1 MPRNMIED
9 YLAQLGTELPG
20 SPSARN
26 AVVCEIRDG
35 LLDAV
40 DYYLARG
47 YTPDDAVAAAVAEI
61 GSPTD
66 LAAEFAPVVTAA
78 HVHRFGVRFL
88 TLGPI
93 IGALWLTSAALD
105 SFIVLTRPTSIAF
118 LVAVAIVVAIATPCG
133 VFATAATGRAS
144 RWLTVRASSAAT
156 ALLVTA
162 TGGAAVDVAV
172 LAFVFTVVGTVPIG
186 LAWVAGAAAAT
197 ASLSRLTFALKGI
210 PQLATIA
217 LRAT

>member
-1 MPRNMIED
+1 MIEE

-20 SPSARN
+20 SARARN
-26 AVVCEIRDG
+26 AVVGEIRDG

-47 YTPDDAVAAAVAEI
+47 YTPEAAAAAAVAEI
-61 GSPTD
+61 GSPTV
-66 LAAEFAPVVTAA
+66 LAAEFAPIVTAA

-88 TLGPI
+88 TFGPI
-93 IGALWLTSAALD
+93 VGVLWLTSAALD
-105 SFIVLTRPTSIAF
+105 SFMVFTRPTTIAF
-118 LVAVAIVVAIATPCG
+118 LFAVAMIVAIATPCG

-144 RWLTVRASSAAT
+144 RWLTIRASSAAT

-162 TGGAAVDVAV
+162 TGGAAVDIAV
-172 LAFVFTVVGTVPIG
+172 LAFVLTVVGTVPVG

-217 LRAT
+217 LHAT